1 MLERAMAPPA
11 PPQPDAATVEAIG
24 LGIAFDPQQPI
35 STDVCAHILIGL
47 EVLDRSKPVCLL
59 DLNGEAALMGQ
70 AAQRLSAREINY
82 VAVGLDGIKRRT
94 NGPERNFSDA
104 AYSAVVAL
112 CRPSE
117 AYRMV
122 RFIADHFRDPG
133 PIILPFL
140 ARDAG
145 DAFATRLT
153 LGANDAIVT
162 ATVPGAGSKR
172 FIPVFQSLMWM
183 YGYDQH
189 HFPQPCFNT
198 RYIDNTVDPDSRIA
212 GINLDPARWVIPE
225 TVGEDYFGAVAAR
238 LDRGEWVEFHHPV
251 RPRFLA
257 DLPGTKSVY
266 LYRDPR
272 DIITTHFHRIKYDT
286 GAGGFE
292 VMKRLSDD
300 DLFIQIMRG
309 YEYIQP
315 QRDYYARGMAL
326 DTFVAQFVDIAAHD
340 TVYGLRFEDIRYR
353 PRETYR
359 ALLHWLGLGG
369 LALVPDDDA
378 TLDKIVHLG
387 SFAHQSGGK
396 IAEGRAATH
405 IFSDGSPTIA
415 RGLRRGV
422 AGDWQNHFSPRVKRV
437 FKDMAGDALVALGY
451 ADDLDW

>member
-11 PPQPDAATVEAIG
+11 HPAATTVEAIG
-24 LGIAFDPQQPI
+24 LGIAFDPQQPF
-35 STDVCAHILIGL
+35 STDACAHILMGL
-47 EVLDRSKPVCLL
+47 AALDRDKPICLL
-59 DLNGEAALMGQ
+59 DLNGEAALLGQ
-70 AAQRLSAREINY
+70 AAQRLSDRAIDY

-104 AYSAVVAL
+104 PYSAVVAL

-117 AYRMV
+117 AYRMA
-122 RFIADHFRDPG
+122 RFIADHFRAPG
-133 PIILPFL
+133 PIVLPFL
-140 ARDAG
+140 TRTEG
-145 DAFATRLT
+145 TAFATRLA
-153 LGANDAIVT
+153 LGANDAVV
-162 ATVPGAGSKR
+162 AVTVPGAGSKR
-172 FIPVFQSLMWM
+172 FIPVFQALMWM

-198 RYIDNTVDPDSRIA
+198 RYIDSVVDPDSRIA
-212 GINLDPARWVIPE
+212 GINLDPTRWVIPE
-225 TVGEDYFGAVAAR
+225 TVGEDYFGAVATR

-251 RPRFLA
+251 RTRFLA
-257 DLPGTKSVY
+257 GLSGIKSIY

-286 GAGGFE
+286 GEGGFE
-292 VMKRLSDD
+292 AMKGLSDE

-326 DTFVAQFVDIAAHD
+326 DTFVAQFVDVAACE

-353 PRETYR
+353 PRAAYR
-359 ALLHWLGLGG
+359 ALLQWLGL
-369 LALVPDDDA
+369 ADVDLVPTDDA
-378 TLDKIVHLG
+378 TLDRIVHLG

-396 IAEGRAATH
+396 IEEGRAATH
-405 IFSDGSPTIA
+405 IYNDGSPAIA
-415 RGLRRGV
+415 RGLRRGI
-422 AGDWQNHFSPRVKRV
+422 AGDWQNHFTPKVTQV

-451 ADDLDW
+451 ENDLDW